1 MSTETVKV
9 CNHIDT
15 FTGRPS
21 KCYGRAFRITASSTG
36 KGSYGAHVR
45 THNAND
51 AIYELAADPKY
62 REEHPNSPM
71 VKKWISEH

>member
-9 CNHIDT
+9 CNHIDI
-15 FTGRPS
+15 GNGKPCNRV
-21 KCYGRAFRITASSTG
+21 FRITTSSTDR
-36 KGSYGAHVR
+36 GSYGAHIR

-62 REEHPNSPM
+62 REEHSRAIM
-71 VKKWISEH
+71 VKKWIREH

>member
-9 CNHIDT
+9 CNHIDIGN
-15 FTGRPS
+15 GRHCN
-21 KCYGRAFRITASSTG
+21 KVFRITASPTER
-36 KGSYGAHVR
+36 GSYGAHIR

-51 AIYELAADPKY
+51 VIYKLAAGPKY
-62 REEHPNSPM
+62 REEHPNAVM